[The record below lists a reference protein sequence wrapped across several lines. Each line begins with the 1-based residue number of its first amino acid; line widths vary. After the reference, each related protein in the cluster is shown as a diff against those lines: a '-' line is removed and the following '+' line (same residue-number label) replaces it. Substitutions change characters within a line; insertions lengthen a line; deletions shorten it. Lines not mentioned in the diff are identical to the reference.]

1 MIKIDFAPLE
11 GITDSIYRKAHHA
24 HFGGV
29 DRYFMPFLSPT
40 MHNTLTH
47 KEDRELPMADSVTF
61 QAVPQILTKVPA
73 DFLWAAQVCADR
85 GYAEV
90 NLNIGCP
97 SGTVV
102 SKGKG
107 AGMLADT
114 DHLDAFFNEIF
125 SKCSIPV
132 SIKTRIGITE
142 VAEFPKLVEIFNQYP
157 IQELIVHPR
166 TRKDFYKAPIH
177 MDAFQYAYENCNASL
192 SYNGDV
198 CSLEDIFAIQS
209 QFPRLERIMI
219 GRGLVGDPGM
229 LTPSGTTAEALESFH
244 TALTESYIKAF
255 GSERNAMFRLKENW
269 HHLICRFDGGEKLY
283 KRLRKTT
290 DIVEFRSITREIFQ
304 TLPLSA
310 RLQPDWLP

>member
-1 MIKIDFAPLE
+1 MMKIDFAPLE

-40 MHNTLTH
+40 MHNTLTN
-47 KEDRELPMADSVTF
+47 KEDRELPMADSVDF
-61 QAVPQILTKVPA
+61 CAVPQILTKVPA
-73 DFLWAAQVCADR
+73 DFLWAAQICADR
-85 GYAEV
+85 GYEEV

-107 AGMLADT
+107 AGMLANPV
-114 DHLDAFFNEIF
+114 HLDDFFNEVF
-125 SKCSIPV
+125 SKSRISV
-132 SIKTRIGITE
+132 SVKTRIGVTD
-142 VAEFPKLVEIFNQYP
+142 AGEFPRLVEIFNQYP
-157 IQELIVHPR
+157 IKELIIHPR

-177 MDAFQYAYENCNASL
+177 MDAFEYAYTHCTAPL

-198 CSLEDIFAIQS
+198 CNSDDIAAIQA
-209 QFPRLERIMI
+209 QFPKLERIMI

-229 LTPSGTTAEALESFH
+229 LTRSGTTAESLETFH
-244 TALTESYIKAF
+244 TTLTQEYIKAF

-269 HHLICRFDGGEKLY
+269 HHLICRFEGGEKLY

-290 DIVEFRSITREIFQ
+290 DIHEFRSITTEIFR
-304 TLPLSA
+304 TLPLA
-310 RLQPDWLP
+310 PRLQPDWLP

>member
-47 KEDRELPMADSVTF
+47 KEDRELPMADSVAF

-177 MDAFQYAYENCNASL
+177 MDAFQYAYENCNAPL

-229 LTPSGTTAEALESFH
+229 LTPEGTTAEKLEAFH
-244 TALTESYIKAF
+244 TALTEGYIKAF

-290 DIVEFRSITREIFQ
+290 DIVEFRSITREIFH
-304 TLPLSA
+304 TLPLAS

>member
-47 KEDRELPMADSVTF
+47 KEDRELPMADSVAF

-142 VAEFPKLVEIFNQYP
+142 AAEFPKLVEIFNQYP

-177 MDAFQYAYENCNASL
+177 MDAFQYAYENCNAPL

-229 LTPSGTTAEALESFH
+229 LTPEGTTAEALESFH

-290 DIVEFRSITREIFQ
+290 DIVEFRSITREIFH
-304 TLPLSA
+304 TLPLAS

>member
-1 MIKIDFAPLE
+1 MMKIDFAPLE

-40 MHNTLTH
+40 MHNTLTN
-47 KEDRELPMADSVTF
+47 KEDRELPMADSVDF
-61 QAVPQILTKVPA
+61 CAVPQILTKVPA
-73 DFLWAAQVCADR
+73 DFLWAAQICADR
-85 GYAEV
+85 GYEEV

-107 AGMLADT
+107 AGMLANPV
-114 DHLDAFFNEIF
+114 HLDDFFNEVF
-125 SKCSIPV
+125 SKSPISV
-132 SIKTRIGITE
+132 SVKTRIGVTD
-142 VAEFPKLVEIFNQYP
+142 AGEFPRLVEIFNQYP
-157 IQELIVHPR
+157 IKELIIHPR

-177 MDAFQYAYENCNASL
+177 MDAFEYAYTHCTAPL

-198 CSLEDIFAIQS
+198 CNSDDIAAIQA
-209 QFPRLERIMI
+209 QFPKLERIMI

-229 LTPSGTTAEALESFH
+229 LTRSGTTAESLEAFH
-244 TALTESYIKAF
+244 TTLTQEYIKAF
-255 GSERNAMFRLKENW
+255 DSERNAMFRLKENW
-269 HHLICRFDGGEKLY
+269 HHLICRFEGGEKLY

-290 DIVEFRSITREIFQ
+290 DIHEFRSITTDIFR
-304 TLPLSA
+304 TLPLA
-310 RLQPDWLP
+310 PRLQPDWLP